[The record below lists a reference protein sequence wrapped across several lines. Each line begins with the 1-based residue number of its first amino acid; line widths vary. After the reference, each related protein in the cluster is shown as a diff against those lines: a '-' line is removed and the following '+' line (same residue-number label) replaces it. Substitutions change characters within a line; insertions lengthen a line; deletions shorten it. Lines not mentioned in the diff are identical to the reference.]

1 MRYLIVILLFSGLVY
16 SQCNK
21 DNWEDY
27 YNSDGRDMSGCN
39 LTGADLRRVDLSEA
53 NLTNANLSGV
63 SSGGIRG
70 KPAFLPE
77 GWSLKDGVL
86 IKK

>member
-1 MRYLIVILLFSGLVY
+1 MKHLIVILLFSGLVY

-27 YNSDGRDMSGCN
+27 YNSDGRDMRGC
-39 LTGADLRRVDLSEA
+39 DLEDA
-53 NLTNANLSGV
+53 NLEGANLEGINLFRLK
-63 SSGGIRG
+63 SGGIKG
-70 KPAFLPE
+70 KPASLPE